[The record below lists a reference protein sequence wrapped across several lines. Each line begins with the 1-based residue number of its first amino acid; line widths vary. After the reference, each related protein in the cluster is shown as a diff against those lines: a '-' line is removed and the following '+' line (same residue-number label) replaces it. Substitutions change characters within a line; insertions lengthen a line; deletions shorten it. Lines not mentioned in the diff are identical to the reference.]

1 MGEGSDDRRLGSLLP
16 WRLLAPI
23 DRPDGRPGDYSF
35 VGAALA
41 ADISGYTRI
50 AERLCQAGDEGLGR
64 LSTLLSTEFS
74 RYLDVVSAFGGE
86 VVSIAGDALLACFLP
101 TDGPALERAEACARA
116 LAALPIFEHGEEDR
130 VSLHLG
136 VARGPIW
143 LARVGGWF
151 QRWELLVGGAAIRN
165 AFHAAASAGSG
176 QVVVA
181 AAGPPTTDPGAE
193 SAFSASIPSAVAT
206 DDWRWGLLPPRLI
219 EDQRAGRPW
228 TSELRRVNV
237 LFVRIHGLDETGP
250 STIAD
255 YQRVV
260 LALHESIGATSA
272 TSGRLLIDNGGL
284 VFVLVLG
291 DPLNARGDDPDRV
304 LTFGMALQRRLNA
317 LGLHTSMG
325 FASGRVFCGVIGN
338 DVRRQYVTVGPTM
351 NLAARLMDSAPQG
364 LIAALPLPSHRL
376 SRYKLVPGDP
386 ISLKGLREPVA
397 TVSVSEVSDTERATE
412 AICGREREI
421 AALAELVAAAAHDQG
436 GVGWIIG
443 EAGLGKTS
451 LVRRL
456 CKQAAAAGVRCLVG
470 EGDPA
475 EASSSYF
482 AWRPIVRALL
492 SASPEASVEALHLE
506 LVDRLAL
513 LGRSAEFAP
522 LFNSILPLHLPETPV
537 TSQLRGTTRVEVLV
551 DLLIDLVRQESA
563 RPLIIVLE
571 DAHWIDSASLFLA
584 DQIVSRLKHPL
595 LLVTTRPGNEETTQA
610 QLLAHPVVLR
620 VELAPLPLDSV
631 GDLATLACSA
641 PVDDTVVALVF
652 EQTAGNPFFAR
663 EYVQQLKETGR
674 LLFDKGTW
682 KLTTTGAQ
690 TFDASPTLQGVIAS
704 RIDALSPDEQR
715 VLKSAAVLG
724 QQIDLSVLQE
734 ILPEAIAAQTETF
747 VTALERNRF
756 VIRDAD
762 APNGASR
769 FVHALVRSV
778 AYDLMV
784 FADRRDLHRAAA
796 SAIERRMPG
805 ALGGHAVLVH
815 HWYRAQ
821 NVAKAAEHAERAAEE
836 GVQLGSFREVES
848 FIDICLEYAEQEPA
862 FAGPLRRAR
871 WQLALSEAASGLG
884 DLEKRRS
891 HATQALALSGR
902 HVPRST
908 ASATLGALT
917 ALVLRAARRM
927 VGRGPSRQ
935 ESEPARTLDADLAR
949 ANRQLSVVSYFA
961 NEPFRILYF
970 AAHALVHA
978 ERVGPCADLCGALAE
993 IGAWFG
999 LAGASGLA
1007 RRYFAHALVTA
1018 DQLTD
1023 APSAAYV
1030 HLVRS
1035 LYSVGC
1041 GDWSTV
1047 RAGVDR
1053 CQELCIEMGDRVQW
1067 ANAQIIRFWLHHY
1080 LGEVAEAEETARGL
1094 MVSARESGNRQ
1105 HRTWALRSLAL
1116 CGLSRGAVA
1125 EPLGLLEESMS
1136 LLDKSADRNEVL
1148 PTKGGL
1154 ALAQFRAHRREAA
1167 IASAG
1172 ALLREMR
1179 DLGRPMGHG
1188 TLEGWSGI
1196 TEVLV
1201 SALELDPRSRSLR
1214 EQARMAVR
1222 FLRRQAMVFPIA
1234 TPRYRYWQGR
1244 FRLAQGRDPTGAL
1257 NRGLGAARTMEMRL
1271 ETERLR
1277 DALKMAEAR
1286 N

>member
-1 MGEGSDDRRLGSLLP
+1 L
-16 WRLLAPI
+16 
-23 DRPDGRPGDYSF
+23 
-35 VGAALA
+35 
-41 ADISGYTRI
+41 
-50 AERLCQAGDEGLGR
+50 
-64 LSTLLSTEFS
+64 
-74 RYLDVVSAFGGE
+74 
-86 VVSIAGDALLACFLP
+86 
-101 TDGPALERAEACARA
+101 
-116 LAALPIFEHGEEDR
+116 
-130 VSLHLG
+130 
-136 VARGPIW
+136 
-143 LARVGGWF
+143 
-151 QRWELLVGGAAIRN
+151 
-165 AFHAAASAGSG
+165 AGSG
-176 QVVVA
+176 QVVLSA
-181 AAGPPTTDPGAE
+181 EGPPTTDPGAE
-193 SAFSASIPSAVAT
+193 STFSVGRTASVAA
-206 DDWRWGLLPPRLI
+206 DDWRWGLLPPRLL
-219 EDQRAGRPW
+219 EDLRAGRPW

-250 STIAD
+250 GTIAD

-272 TSGRLLIDNGGL
+272 TSGRLMIDDAGL

-304 LTFGMALQRRLNA
+304 LTFGMALRRRLNV
-317 LGLHTSMG
+317 LGLPTSMG

-338 DVRRQYVTVGPTM
+338 DVRRQYVTIGPTM
-351 NLAARLMDSAPQG
+351 NLAARLMDSAKDG

-376 SRYKLVPGDP
+376 SRYKLAPGDP
-386 ISLKGLREPVA
+386 ISLKGFSEPVA
-397 TVSVSEVSDTERATE
+397 TVAVSEVGDTERANE

-421 AALAELVAAAAHDQG
+421 TALEQLVARAAQDRG
-436 GVGWIIG
+436 GIAWIVG

-456 CKQAAAAGVRCLVG
+456 HKQATAAGVRCLVG

-492 SASPEASVEALHLE
+492 SASPEAGVEALHRE

-584 DQIVSRLKHPL
+584 EQIVSRLEHPL
-595 LLVTTRPGNEETTQA
+595 LVVTTRPGNEETTQA
-610 QLLAHPVVLR
+610 KLLAHPAILR

-641 PVDDTVVALVF
+641 PVDDSVVALVF

-663 EYVQQLKETGR
+663 EYVQQLKESGR
-674 LLFDKGTW
+674 LLFERGTW
-682 KLTTTGAQ
+682 KLTTTAAQ

-704 RIDALSPDEQR
+704 RIDALSSDEQR
-715 VLKSAAVLG
+715 ALKSAAVLG

-734 ILPEAIAAQTETF
+734 ILPESISAHAESF
-747 VTALERNRF
+747 VASLERKRF
-756 VIRDAD
+756 VIRDPGSPKA
-762 APNGASR
+762 AMR

-796 SAIERRMPG
+796 TAVARRMPG

-821 NVAKAAEHAERAAEE
+821 NLAKAAEHAELAAEE
-836 GVQLGSFREVES
+836 GVQLGSFREVQS
-848 FIDICLEYAEQEPA
+848 FVDVCLEYADQVPD

-884 DLEKRRS
+884 DLEKRRA

-902 HVPRST
+902 RVPRST
-908 ASATLGALT
+908 ASATFGALA
-917 ALVLRAARRM
+917 ALTVRAARRM
-927 VGRGPSRQ
+927 IRRSAGLGRPKV
-935 ESEPARTLDADLAR
+935 ESAPARALESDLAR
-949 ANRQLSVVSYFA
+949 ANRQLAVVSYFA

-978 ERVGPCADLCGALAE
+978 ERVGPSADLCGALAE

-1007 RRYFAHALVTA
+1007 RRYLAHALVTA
-1018 DQLTD
+1018 DHLTD

-1030 HLVRS
+1030 NLVRS
-1035 LYSVGC
+1035 LYSIGC
-1041 GDWSTV
+1041 GDWSVV

-1053 CQELCIEMGDRVQW
+1053 CQKLCTEVGDRVQW

-1080 LGEVAEAEETARGL
+1080 LGEIPEAENAARGL
-1094 MVSARESGNRQ
+1094 MTSARESGNRQ

-1116 CGLSRGAVA
+1116 CGLTRGAVA
-1125 EPLGLLEESMS
+1125 EPLVLLEESMS

-1154 ALAQFRAHRREAA
+1154 ALALFRAQRRDSA

-1172 ALLREMR
+1172 AVLKEMR

-1201 SALELDPRSRSLR
+1201 SALELDPRSRFLND
-1214 EQARMAVR
+1214 QARTAVR
-1222 FLRRQAMVFPIA
+1222 YLRRQASVFPIA

-1244 FRLAQGRDPTGAL
+1244 LRLAQGRDPTRAL
-1257 NRGLGAARTMEMRL
+1257 NRGLGAAQVMGMPPEAMRL
-1271 ETERLR
+1271 RE
-1277 DALKMAEAR
+1277 ALKKAEER

>member
-1 MGEGSDDRRLGSLLP
+1 VEVGSDDRRLRSLLP
-16 WRLLAPI
+16 WRLLSAI
-23 DRPDGRPGDYSF
+23 DRPDGRPGDYPF

-64 LSTLLSTEFS
+64 LSALLSAEFS
-74 RYLDVVSAFGGE
+74 RYLDIVSAFGGE

-116 LAALPIFEHGEEDR
+116 LAELPIFGHGEEER

-165 AFHAAASAGSG
+165 AFQAASSAESG
-176 QVVVA
+176 QVVLSA
-181 AAGPPTTDPGAE
+181 EGPPTTDTGVD
-193 SAFSASIPSAVAT
+193 SVFSVFRPFAVAA
-206 DDWRWGLLPPRLI
+206 DDWRWGLLPPRLL
-219 EDQRAGRPW
+219 EDHRTGRPW

-237 LFVRIHGLDETGP
+237 LFVRIHGLDEAGP
-250 STIAD
+250 SAVAD

-304 LTFGMALQRRLNA
+304 LTFGMALRRRLNM
-317 LGLHTSMG
+317 LGLHASMG

-351 NLAARLMDSAPQG
+351 NLAARLMDSSAEG
-364 LIAALPLPSHRL
+364 LIAALPLPSYRL
-376 SRYKLVPGDP
+376 SRYKLVSGDP
-386 ISLKGLREPVA
+386 VSLKGLAHPVA
-397 TVSVSEVSDTERATE
+397 TVAVSEVSDTERAHE
-412 AICGREREI
+412 AICGREQEI
-421 AALAELVAAAAHDQG
+421 AALTRLVASSARDEG
-436 GVGWIIG
+436 GVAWIFG

-456 CKQAAAAGVRCLVG
+456 CKQATAAGVRCLVG

-492 SASPEASVEALHLE
+492 SASPEASVESLHRE

-513 LGRSAEFAP
+513 LGRSADFAP

-571 DAHWIDSASLFLA
+571 DAHWIDSASLLLA
-584 DQIVSRLKHPL
+584 DQIVSRLKHL
-595 LLVTTRPGNEETTQA
+595 LLVVTTRPGNEEATQA
-610 QLLAHPVVLR
+610 KLLAHPAVVR

-641 PVDDTVVALVF
+641 PVDDSVVALVF

-674 LLFDKGTW
+674 LLFDRGTW
-682 KLTTTGAQ
+682 KLSTAGAQ

-715 VLKSAAVLG
+715 VLKSAAILG

-734 ILPEAIAAQTETF
+734 ILPDAISVQTDTF
-747 VTALERNRF
+747 VTALERKRF

-762 APNGASR
+762 APKGALR
-769 FVHALVRSV
+769 FGHALVRSV

-784 FADRRDLHRAAA
+784 FTDRLDLHRAAA
-796 SAIERRMPG
+796 AAIERRMPG
-805 ALGGHAVLVH
+805 ALGGHPVLVH

-836 GVQLGSFREVES
+836 GVQLGTFREVES
-848 FIDICLEYAEQEPA
+848 FIDICLEYAQKEPT

-884 DLEKRRS
+884 DLEKRRT

-902 HVPRST
+902 HVPKST
-908 ASATLGALT
+908 ASAIIGALT

-927 VGRGPSRQ
+927 VGRGATRK
-935 ESEPARTLDADLAR
+935 ESEPARTLEADLAR
-949 ANRQLSVVSYFA
+949 ANRQLSVVAYFA

-970 AAHALVHA
+970 AAHALAHA

-1018 DQLTD
+1018 DKLTD
-1023 APSAAYV
+1023 ASASAYV
-1030 HLVRS
+1030 NFVRS
-1035 LYSVGC
+1035 LYSIGR
-1041 GDWSTV
+1041 GDWRAV
-1047 RAGVDR
+1047 RSGVDR
-1053 CQELCIEMGDRVQW
+1053 CQELCVAMGDRVQW
-1067 ANAQIIRFWLHHY
+1067 ANAQIVRFWLHHY
-1080 LGEVAEAEETARGL
+1080 LGEVAEAEKAAHGL

-1116 CGLSRGAVA
+1116 CGLTRGAVA

-1154 ALAQFRAHRREAA
+1154 ALALFRADRREAA
-1167 IASAG
+1167 IASA
-1172 ALLREMR
+1172 AAVLKEMR

-1201 SALELDPRSRSLR
+1201 SAFETDPRSHLLS
-1214 EQARMAVR
+1214 EQSRMAVR
-1222 FLRRQAMVFPIA
+1222 YLKRQAAVFPIA

-1244 FRLAQGRDPTGAL
+1244 LRLAKGRDPTGVL
-1257 NRGLGAARTMEMRL
+1257 NRGLGAARTMGMPS

-1277 DALKMAEAR
+1277 DALRVVEGR
-1286 N
+1286 G

>member
-1 MGEGSDDRRLGSLLP
+1 LKSLLP

-23 DRPDGRPGDYSF
+23 DRPDGRAGDYTF

-101 TDGPALERAEACARA
+101 TDGPALERAEACARS
-116 LAALPIFEHGEEDR
+116 LAALPIFEHGEDDR

-136 VARGPIW
+136 VASGPIW

-151 QRWELLVGGAAIRN
+151 QRWELLVGGAAIRH
-165 AFHAAASAGSG
+165 AFHAASSAGSG

-181 AAGPPTTDPGAE
+181 AAGPPWAGQLADSSFSAGSPGA
-193 SAFSASIPSAVAT
+193 ADD
-206 DDWRWGLLPPRLI
+206 DDWRWGLLPPRLL

-250 STIAD
+250 SAVAD
-255 YQRVV
+255 YQKVV

-304 LTFGMALQRRLNA
+304 LTFGMSLHRRLKA
-317 LGLHTSMG
+317 LGLQTSMG

-338 DVRRQYVTVGPTM
+338 DVRRQYVTIGPTM
-351 NLAARLMDSAPQG
+351 NLAARLMDSSGEG

-376 SRYKLVPGDP
+376 SRYKLVPGEP
-386 ISLKGLREPVA
+386 VSLKGFTEPVA
-397 TVSVSEVSDTERATE
+397 TVAVSEVSDTERATE

-421 AALAELVAAAAHDQG
+421 AALDMLVASAAREQG
-436 GVGWIIG
+436 GIGWIFG

-456 CKQAAAAGVRCLVG
+456 CKQATAAGVRCLVG

-492 SASPEASVEALHLE
+492 NASPEVGVESLHRE
-506 LVDRLAL
+506 LVDRLEL

-537 TSQLRGTTRVEVLV
+537 TGQLRGTTRVEVLV
-551 DLLIDLVRQESA
+551 DLLIGLVRQESA
-563 RPLIIVLE
+563 QPLIIVLE

-610 QLLAHPVVLR
+610 QLLARSAVLR
-620 VELAPLPLDSV
+620 VELTPLPFDSV

-641 PVDDTVVALVF
+641 PVDESVVALVF

-663 EYVQQLKETGR
+663 EYLQQLKETGR
-674 LLFDKGTW
+674 LLFEKGSW
-682 KLTTTGAQ
+682 KLTTAGTQ
-690 TFDASPTLQGVIAS
+690 TFDASPTLQGVISS
-704 RIDALSPDEQR
+704 RIDALSQDEQR

-724 QQIDLSVLQE
+724 QQVDLSVLQE
-734 ILPEAIAAQTETF
+734 ILPAPTSAHTETF
-747 VTALERNRF
+747 VTSLERKRF

-762 APNGASR
+762 APKEAMR

-796 SAIERRMPG
+796 AAIERRMPG

-848 FIDICLEYAEQEPA
+848 FIDICLEHAEQEPE

-891 HATQALALSGR
+891 HATQALMLSGR
-902 HVPRST
+902 RVPRST
-908 ASATLGALT
+908 ASATFGALT
-917 ALVLRAARRM
+917 ALALRAARRM
-927 VGRGPSRQ
+927 IGRGT
-935 ESEPARTLDADLAR
+935 EPNGNNSGSALARTQDADLAR
-949 ANRQLSVVSYFA
+949 ANRQLAVVSYFA

-970 AAHALVHA
+970 ATHALVHA
-978 ERVGPCADLCGALAE
+978 ERLGPCADLCGALAE

-999 LAGASGLA
+999 LAGAGGLA
-1007 RRYFAHALVTA
+1007 RRYFSHALVTA
-1018 DQLTD
+1018 DRLTD

-1030 HLVRS
+1030 NLVQS

-1041 GDWSTV
+1041 GDWPVV
-1047 RAGVDR
+1047 RSAVDR
-1053 CQELCIEMGDRVQW
+1053 CQELCVEVGDRVQW
-1067 ANAQIIRFWLHHY
+1067 ANAQIVRFWLHHY
-1080 LGEVAEAEETARGL
+1080 LGETTEAEKAARGL

-1116 CGLSRGAVA
+1116 CGLARGAVA

-1136 LLDKSADRNEVL
+1136 LLAKSADRNEVL

-1154 ALAQFRAHRREAA
+1154 ALALFRAHRQEAA
-1167 IASAG
+1167 IASAS
-1172 ALLREMR
+1172 AVLREMR

-1188 TLEGWSGI
+1188 TMEGWSGI

-1201 SALELDPRSRSLR
+1201 SALELDPRSRRLT
-1214 EQARMAVR
+1214 EQARTAVR
-1222 FLRRQAMVFPIA
+1222 YLRRQAAVFPIA

-1244 FRLAQGRDPTGAL
+1244 FRLAKGRDPTHAL
-1257 NRGLGAARTMEMRL
+1257 NRGLGAARAMGMEP

-1277 DALKMAEAR
+1277 DALRMAEQR
-1286 N
+1286 S